1 MHRTDGRLYISSL
14 PNVSF
19 SLSLSLSLPLFLFH
33 THSLSVRYTC
43 SPSKTASGPI
53 GEVTVRL
60 WLSREFS
67 EFLRA
72 FSQSVA
78 SRHGIRFLVHSMCT
92 PLLVFRSLG
101 DTVTHHRIAHLSLS
115 FCLFIYLYV
124 SCLHSCKR
132 CQDLMLCGSD
142 VFHPSRNTTRI
153 NRALICRYAWSTCVR
168 THVRG

>member
-19 SLSLSLSLPLFLFH
+19 SLSLSLSL
-33 THSLSVRYTC
+33 SLSFSFTHTLFQFATLAVLRKLRQDPSVKLRLDCGFLGNSLNFYVH
-43 SPSKTASGPI
+43 SPNP
-53 GEVTVRL
+53 
-60 WLSREFS
+60 
-67 EFLRA
+67 
-72 FSQSVA
+72 
-78 SRHGIRFLVHSMCT
+78 SRHVTGFVFSYSMCT

-115 FCLFIYLYV
+115 FCLFIYLCV

-153 NRALICRYAWSTCVR
+153 NRALICRYA
-168 THVRG
+168 